1 MNAELQALVWQA
13 RRTAAGDIKIDL
25 LEQAVAL
32 ADQLGDLES
41 AFDIRDDL
49 TEAANE
55 WGRPEKELVAFT
67 WMLAQFDRDPQTF
80 SSWDHKLMWVY
91 KRVLS
96 TLVAFPSIPL
106 SRIGQAFADFKM
118 RLEQSN
124 RSQSTYDEYA
134 VRNALQIG
142 DAAQVETAYAQF
154 KRHSR
159 AADLDCR
166 ACQLHLEVRYRVFRG
181 EDELALE
188 AAAPLFK
195 RGAQSCNR
203 VPHSTRALILEP
215 LLRLGRLGDAAVHH
229 LDYKRVAGDEGFLNV
244 IGSHLAYLGY
254 VNDISNALKL
264 LEKHLAWAFKTN
276 DLADRYSF
284 LNDTLP
290 LLTRLRTA
298 QPRVNLRLGREFPA
312 LEESGEYDT
321 ASLETLIHNELAR
334 VAALF
339 DERNG
344 NDFHVRKI
352 GVDQRLLESI
362 NAPAE
367 LPTPAS
373 DKQAT
378 KKKPAQSTAAGK
390 LTR

>member
-13 RRTAAGDIKIDL
+13 RRTAAGDTKIDL

-32 ADQLGDLES
+32 ADQLGDVET

-80 SSWDHKLMWVY
+80 SSWDHKLMWIY

-106 SRIGQAFADFKM
+106 TRIGRAFADFKM

-166 ACQLHLEVRYRVFRG
+166 ACQLHLEVCYRAFRG
-181 EDELALE
+181 EDELAIE
-188 AAAPLFK
+188 AATPLLK
-195 RGAQSCNR
+195 RGAPSCNR

-215 LLRLGRLGDAAVHH
+215 LLRLGRLQDAAVHH

-254 VNDISNALKL
+254 VGDIPNGLKL

-284 LNDTLP
+284 LSDTLP
-290 LLTRLRTA
+290 LLARLQTA
-298 QPRVNLRLGREFPA
+298 QPRVNLRFGREFPA
-312 LEESGEYDT
+312 LEDSGEYDT
-321 ASLETLIHNELAR
+321 ASLEKLICTELVR

-344 NDFHVRKI
+344 NDFYTRRI
-352 GVDQRLLESI
+352 GVDAGLLQTI

-367 LPTPAS
+367 LPATAS
-373 DKQAT
+373 DKQTA
-378 KKKPAQSTAAGK
+378 KKKPIK
-390 LTR
+390 LKSGG

>member
-1 MNAELQALVWQA
+1 MNAELQALVLQA
-13 RRTAAGDIKIDL
+13 RYTAKGDAKIEL

-32 ADQLGDLES
+32 ADQLGDVES

-67 WMLAQFDRDPQTF
+67 WMLAQFDRDPQLF
-80 SSWDHKLMWVY
+80 NEWDHKLMWVY

-106 SRIGQAFADFKM
+106 ARIEQAFADFKT

-124 RSQSTYDEYA
+124 RSLSTHDEFA
-134 VRNALQIG
+134 VRSALQIG
-142 DAAQVETAYAQF
+142 DADQVEATYMQF
-154 KRHSR
+154 KRHSK

-166 ACQLHLEVRYRVFRG
+166 ACQLHLEVRYRVFKG
-181 EDELALE
+181 EDELAIE
-188 AAAPLFK
+188 AAAPLLK
-195 RGAQSCNR
+195 RAAPSCNR

-215 LLRLGRLGDAAVHH
+215 LLRLGRLQEAAVHH

-254 VNDISNALKL
+254 VNDLPNGLKL

-290 LLTRLRTA
+290 LLARLRTA
-298 QPRVNLRLGREFPA
+298 QPRVTLHLGREFPA
-312 LEESGEYDT
+312 FSDSGEYDT
-321 ASLETLIHNELAR
+321 ADLETLIRTELER

-339 DERNG
+339 DARNG
-344 NDFHVRKI
+344 NDFYTRNI
-352 GVDQRLLESI
+352 GVDAGLLESI
-362 NAPAE
+362 SAPAE
-367 LPTPAS
+367 LPAPAS
-373 DKQAT
+373 DKQVV
-378 KKKPAQSTAAGK
+378 KKKPSQSKKAG
-390 LTR
+390 

>member
-13 RRTAAGDIKIDL
+13 RRTPAGDTKIDL
-25 LEQAVAL
+25 LEQAVAI
-32 ADQLGDLES
+32 ADQLGDVES

-80 SSWDHKLMWVY
+80 GEWDHKLMWIY

-106 SRIGQAFADFKM
+106 PRIQQAFADFKM

-124 RSQSTYDEYA
+124 RSLSTHDEYA
-134 VRNALQIG
+134 VRSALQIG

-154 KRHSR
+154 QRHSR
-159 AADLDCR
+159 VADLDCH
-166 ACQLHLEVRYRVFRG
+166 ACQLHLEVRYRVFKG
-181 EDELALE
+181 DDLGAVE

-195 RGAQSCNR
+195 RGAPSCNR

-215 LLRLGRLGDAAVHH
+215 LLRLGRLQEAAVHH

-254 VNDISNALKL
+254 VNDIPNGSKL

-284 LNDTLP
+284 LSDTLP

-298 QPRVNLRLGREFPA
+298 QRTVNLRFGREFPA
-312 LEESGEYDT
+312 FSDSGEYDT
-321 ASLETLIHNELAR
+321 ASLETLIRSELTR
-334 VAALF
+334 VSALF
-339 DERNG
+339 DVRNG
-344 NDFHVRKI
+344 NDFHSRSI
-352 GVDQRLLESI
+352 GVNRGLLESI
-362 NAPAE
+362 SAPAE
-367 LPTPAS
+367 LPTPVS
-373 DKQAT
+373 DRQAT
-378 KKKPAQSTAAGK
+378 KKKPSQLKSGG
-390 LTR
+390 

>member
-1 MNAELQALVWQA
+1 MNAELQAMVWQA
-13 RRTAAGDIKIDL
+13 RRTPAGDSKIDL

-32 ADQLGDLES
+32 ADQLGDVES

-67 WMLAQFDRDPQTF
+67 WMLARYDRDPQKF
-80 SSWDHKLMWVY
+80 ADWDHKLLWVY

-106 SRIGQAFADFKM
+106 TRIEQAFTDFKM

-124 RSQSTYDEYA
+124 RSLSTHDEYA
-134 VRNALQIG
+134 VRSALQIG

-154 KRHSR
+154 KRHVK

-166 ACQLHLEVRYRVFRG
+166 ACQLHLEVRYRVFKG
-181 EDELALE
+181 EDELAIT
-188 AAAPLFK
+188 AAAPLLK
-195 RGAQSCNR
+195 RGAPSCNR

-215 LLRLGRLGDAAVHH
+215 LLRLGRLQDAAVHH
-229 LDYKRVAGDEGFLNV
+229 LDYKRVADDEGFLNV

-254 VNDISNALKL
+254 VNDIPDGLKL
-264 LEKHLAWAFKTN
+264 LEQHLAWAFKTN

-290 LLTRLRTA
+290 LLTRLQGT

-312 LEESGEYDT
+312 FSDSGEYDT
-321 ASLETLIHNELAR
+321 ANLEMLICTELER

-344 NDFHVRKI
+344 NDFYSRSI
-352 GVDQRLLESI
+352 GVDAGLLESI
-362 NAPAE
+362 SAPAE
-367 LPTPAS
+367 LSVPAS

-378 KKKPAQSTAAGK
+378 KKKPSK
-390 LTR
+390 LKSGG